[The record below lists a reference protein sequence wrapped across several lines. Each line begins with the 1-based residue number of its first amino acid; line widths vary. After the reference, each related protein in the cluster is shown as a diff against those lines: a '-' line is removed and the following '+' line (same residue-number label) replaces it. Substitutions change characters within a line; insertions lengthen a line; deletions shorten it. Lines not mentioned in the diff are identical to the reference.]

1 MEKKKNWFMKHKILT
16 IILALVVF
24 SIFKGAAESG
34 KAARVSEN
42 QSKTEIKTVFD
53 VPSLVGKNVDE
64 VIAIIGQ
71 PRENSLPTEEQSK
84 LTSEWS
90 IEFDK
95 DGQILLVEYNLKT
108 KIVKDL
114 FISGDNKEDLLKI
127 GNLEEN
133 SDNYTLNFV
142 KQQNDPTKI
151 TGVTITKK

>member
-42 QSKTEIKTVFD
+42 QSITEIETVFD
-53 VPSLVGKNVDE
+53 IPTLVGKNVDE
-64 VIAIIGQ
+64 IIAIIGQ
-71 PRENSLPTEEQSK
+71 PKENSLPTEEQSK
-84 LTSEWS
+84 LTNEWS

-95 DGQILLVEYNLKT
+95 DGQTLLVEYNLKT
-108 KIVKDL
+108 KVVKDL
-114 FISGDNKEDLLKI
+114 FISGDNKDELLKI
-127 GNLEEN
+127 GNLKEN
-133 SDNYTLNFV
+133 NPKYSLEFV
-142 KQQNDPTKI
+142 KQQTDPTKI

>member
-42 QSKTEIKTVFD
+42 QPKTEMKTVFD
-53 VPSLVGKNVDE
+53 IPSLVGKNADE
-64 VIAIIGQ
+64 IISIIGQ

-95 DGQILLVEYNLKT
+95 EGQILLVEYNLKT
-108 KIVKDL
+108 KVVKDL

-127 GNLEEN
+127 GNLKEN
-133 SDNYTLNFV
+133 ADNYALNFV

-151 TGVTITKK
+151 TGVIITKK

>member
-34 KAARVSEN
+34 KVANVSEN

-53 VPSLVGKNVDE
+53 IPTLVGKSVDE
-64 VIAIIGQ
+64 IIGMIGQ
-71 PRENSLPTEEQSK
+71 PKENSLPTEEQSK

-90 IEFDK
+90 IEFGK
-95 DGQILLVEYNLKT
+95 DGQTLLVEYNLKT
-108 KIVKDL
+108 KAVKDL
-114 FISGDNKEDLLKI
+114 FISGDNKDELLKI
-127 GNLEEN
+127 GNLNEN
-133 SDNYTLNFV
+133 DSKYSLEFV

-151 TGVTITKK
+151 TGVVIRKK